1 VENKW
6 MISGGLVEDKWRFS
20 GGLVEAK
27 IIGNPFV

>member
-27 IIGNPFV
+27 IIGNPCV

>member
-6 MISGGLVEDKWRFS
+6 MISRGLVEDKWRFS

>member
-6 MISGGLVEDKWRFS
+6 MISVGLVEDKWRFS

>member
-1 VENKW
+1 